1 QRKNKRRICAG
12 IYKRPRWPHG
22 GTVLGS
28 EIVISIKGKIKE
40 GYVQVF
46 ISDPDGH
53 MVELC
58 SVAK

>member
-1 QRKNKRRICAG
+1 MLC
-12 IYKRPRWPHG
+12 
-22 GTVLGS
+22 S
-28 EIVISIKGKIKE
+28 EIGISIEEKITV
-40 GYVQVF
+40 GYVQLF

>member
-1 QRKNKRRICAG
+1 MLC
-12 IYKRPRWPHG
+12 
-22 GTVLGS
+22 S
-28 EIVISIKGKIKE
+28 EIGRSIKKTIRV

>member
-1 QRKNKRRICAG
+1 MLC
-12 IYKRPRWPHG
+12 
-22 GTVLGS
+22 S
-28 EIVISIKGKIKE
+28 EIGISIKKTIRV

-53 MVELC
+53 MAELC